1 MANFCVK
8 FFLSETTL
16 CKNFPLRVYTT
27 CRMTRRNLYKQ
38 QEGCSPFHF
47 IFGAEFD
54 GDVLVPIDVEFHNRM
69 AIHGVRNLYVLVY
82 EDPGDILC
90 EKSYQGYN

>member
-1 MANFCVK
+1 M
-8 FFLSETTL
+8 
-16 CKNFPLRVYTT
+16 
-27 CRMTRRNLYKQ
+27 
-38 QEGCSPFHF
+38 
-47 IFGAEFD
+47 FGAEFD

-90 EKSYQGYN
+90 EKSYEVNN